1 MLNITGDYSMEF
13 TFAKATAKSFGV
25 TEFQAE
31 VIHAVAKMGMN
42 ANGTVKPSDLKA
54 DNVTWFNAKELV
66 ATLDSITRH
75 QAAAVMGSLGRKG
88 LAINS
93 DPKSS
98 IGWVL
103 TDAGIDVAQ
112 QLFDSLDESTT
123 ADTTEEVAEAV
134 AA

>member
-1 MLNITGDYSMEF
+1 MLNKGDYSMEF
-13 TFAKATAKSFGV
+13 TFAKTTAKSFGV

-31 VIHAVAKMGMN
+31 VIHAVAKMGMD
-42 ANGTVKPSDLKA
+42 ANGSTKPSDLKA

-66 ATLDSITRH
+66 ASLEDITRH

-93 DPKSS
+93 DPKSA

-123 ADTTEEVAEAV
+123 VEAV

>member
-1 MLNITGDYSMEF
+1 MEF
-13 TFAKATAKSFGV
+13 TFAKATAKAFGV

-66 ATLDSITRH
+66 ATLDSISRH

-112 QLFDSLDESTT
+112 QLFDWQVGSIDESTT

>member
-1 MLNITGDYSMEF
+1 MEF

-31 VIHAVAKMGMN
+31 VIHAIAKMGMN
-42 ANGTVKPSDLKA
+42 ANGSKKPSDLKA
-54 DNVTWFNAKELV
+54 DNSTWFNAKELV
-66 ATLDSITRH
+66 ASLEDITRH

-88 LAINS
+88 LAINA
-93 DPKSS
+93 DPKASA
-98 IGWVL
+98 GWVL
-103 TDAGIDVAQ
+103 TDAGIDIAQ

-123 ADTTEEVAEAV
+123 VEAV